1 MRSGKHERSP
11 SLHDTDFQHL
21 RNRMDFGMSHFSSGH
36 FQLGRRLT
44 FPKPSLIWLAFSNV
58 ATDLNI
64 RSFGRV
70 ERREQL
76 GEVISFT
83 AMRRYCLNVHM
94 HLLDGS
100 WDIMTNSGV
109 LDNDLIDTRFKT
121 QNVISFEPY
130 YK

>member
-1 MRSGKHERSP
+1 MNEVHRYMIRI
-11 SLHDTDFQHL
+11 
-21 RNRMDFGMSHFSSGH
+21 SSIYETAWILGCH
-36 FQLGRRLT
+36 ISQVDIFNWGRRLT

-100 WDIMTNSGV
+100 WDTMTNSGV

>member
-1 MRSGKHERSP
+1 VDIFNWEK
-11 SLHDTDFQHL
+11 
-21 RNRMDFGMSHFSSGH
+21 
-36 FQLGRRLT
+36 RLT
-44 FPKPSLIWLAFSNV
+44 FPKPSLIWLAFSNIS
-58 ATDLNI
+58 TDLNI